1 MRCYGLNW
9 DGGLGAHPD
18 ERYVV
23 GVAESLRWPDRLNPL
38 DIAPGFAYGHLS
50 PYLLALVAGLLR
62 RADPLLIGRALAALF
77 DLGTVALTFALGR
90 RVFGEGVGLLA
101 AAFVALMVTHVQQA
115 HFYTADV
122 PLAFFV
128 VGTLLFAACLAEDG
142 RRHQALLAGA
152 WAGLALGTKFSAALL
167 VLPLG
172 AACAAVPGGPT
183 SRWKRGLE
191 SGGAA
196 LVAFAFT
203 NPFALAAFPTFWRI
217 VAEQAALARGVLDV
231 PYTRQFHGTWPYLYP
246 VVQQL
251 RWGMGWPLGLVAF
264 GGLVYGVWRAV
275 REPPRRAEWV
285 VLVWAVPSLA
295 FVGALYAKFPR
306 YLLPLTPLLT
316 IYGARVLVAGKPL
329 RRLRNSFQAKGVL
342 AHWKSPACQDGTQP
356 SQGLGSGFQAKG
368 VLAHWKSPACQDGT
382 QPSQGWGSGFQAK
395 GVLACSKLLACQGHA
410 QPSQGLGSL
419 LICAV
424 LICSLLH
431 CLAFVNVYRSPHP
444 WLTASAWLTDHV
456 PRGAVVA
463 VEQWDH
469 PLPLDATGYDVRE
482 LLVFDED
489 TPEKWAGMEAT
500 LAEADYVVIA
510 SRRGYAALVRWPER
524 YPLTARY
531 YRLLFEGGLGF
542 TPVACFGR
550 YPRLGP
556 LALVDDP
563 AAGLGFSLPELCR
576 PKAPAMLRLGQLDES
591 FVVYDH
597 PRVVI
602 MQRGMEGGTLA
613 PR

>member
-1 MRCYGLNW
+1 VRFYGLNW

-18 ERYVV
+18 ERHVV

-50 PYLLALVAGLLR
+50 PYLLALAAGLVH
-62 RADPLLIGRALAALF
+62 RADPLLVGRALAALF

-90 RVFGEGVGLLA
+90 RMYGEGVGLLA

-115 HFYTADV
+115 HFYTADA

-128 VGTLLFAACLAEDG
+128 VGTLLFAVCLAEDG

-152 WAGLALGTKFSAALL
+152 WTGLALGTKFSAALL

-196 LVAFAFT
+196 LVAFALT
-203 NPFALAAFPTFWRI
+203 NPFALAAFPTFWRN

-264 GGLVYGVWRAV
+264 GGLAYGVWRAV
-275 REPPRRAEWV
+275 REPPQQGEWV
-285 VLVWAVPSLA
+285 VLAWAVPSFA

-306 YLLPLTPLLT
+306 YLLPLTPLLA
-316 IYGARVLVAGKPL
+316 IYGARMLVAL
-329 RRLRNSFQAKGVL
+329 ARRS
-342 AHWKSPACQDGTQP
+342 
-356 SQGLGSGFQAKG
+356 
-368 VLAHWKSPACQDGT
+368 
-382 QPSQGWGSGFQAK
+382 
-395 GVLACSKLLACQGHA
+395 
-410 QPSQGLGSL
+410 SL
-419 LICAV
+419 LIYAV
-424 LICSLLH
+424 LICSLIH
-431 CLAFVNVYRSPHP
+431 CLAFVNLYRSPHP
-444 WLTASAWLTDHV
+444 WLVASAWLTDHV
-456 PRGAVVA
+456 PRGTVVA

-482 LLVFDED
+482 LPVFDED

-510 SRRGYAALVRWPER
+510 SRRGYATLARWSER
-524 YPLTARY
+524 YPITARY
-531 YRLLFEGGLGF
+531 YQLLFEGGLGF

-550 YPRLGP
+550 YSRLGP

-563 AAGLGFSLPELCR
+563 IAGLGFSLPELCR
-576 PKAPAMLRLGQLDES
+576 PKALAVLRLGRLDES

-602 MQRGMEGGTLA
+602 MQRGTEGGTLA